1 MLFADAIY
9 FPLMLYCIPMD
20 NKDDDKFDRLG
31 GKDPTGGKAR
41 KGRRYTILFISEG
54 GERVRS
60 IKTTIGKLILIAILC
75 ILLIAGLFM
84 SLLRG
89 ISERR
94 GNADMILN
102 EEMESLSEENRELRE
117 KIEILERTV
126 EEEK

>member
-1 MLFADAIY
+1 
-9 FPLMLYCIPMD
+9 MD
-20 NKDDDKFDRLG
+20 NKDDDRFDRLG
-31 GKDPTGGKAR
+31 GKDPAGGKAR

-75 ILLIAGLFM
+75 ILLIVGLFM
-84 SLLRG
+84 SVLRG

-94 GNADMILN
+94 GSADMILN

-126 EEEK
+126 EEAK

>member
-1 MLFADAIY
+1 MLFADVIY

-20 NKDDDKFDRLG
+20 NKDDDRFDRLG
-31 GKDPTGGKAR
+31 GKDPAGGKAR

-75 ILLIAGLFM
+75 ILLIVGLFM
-84 SLLRG
+84 SVLRG

-94 GNADMILN
+94 GSADMILN

-126 EEEK
+126 EEAK